1 MRCDE
6 GSGTRVWLDKEKAD
20 MVGREEA
27 PTPQNVRGV
36 EQFLGKVGACLEK
49 SYPQLQGLPLLLG
62 LRPCGGG
69 GGGQGGRWPRLA
81 AHSGRGGPGERRGGK
96 GGKVLPCRKKVVV
109 DISTLNV
116 NLDSTSCRVDNS
128 SFCLRLSRV
137 SRLSLPSPSGGRD
150 CGGRLR
156 REPLRLY
163 ARSRA
168 DWRG

>member
-116 NLDSTSCRVDNS
+116 NLDSTSCRVKTTRVS
-128 SFCLRLSRV
+128 VCVSHESLASLSLLRL
-137 SRLSLPSPSGGRD
+137 GGGTAEGD
-150 CGGRLR
+150 
-156 REPLRLY
+156 
-163 ARSRA
+163 
-168 DWRG
+168 